1 MKMADG
7 GFRPAYNVKA
17 ATAGDK
23 EGGPRTVIAVDV
35 SNVGSDMNAVPPML
49 DQIEKRTG
57 RLPKT
62 LLADANHAGHAGIK
76 NAAERG
82 VEVLIPVPARSRTAG
97 PHGDHDPAIEAWR
110 SRMESAEAKQTYR
123 QRAGLCELTNAHLRN
138 LGMERFLVRG
148 IGKVTCVALMSALA
162 LNLIAH
168 ATALLS

>member
-1 MKMADG
+1 MSHSRLSDFRVGHRGALDAVFSDVVASLLHKGLVSLDVVAQDG
-7 GFRPAYNVKA
+7 MRVRAPASAPSFR
-17 ATAGDK
+17 
-23 EGGPRTVIAVDV
+23 R
-35 SNVGSDMNAVPPML
+35 
-49 DQIEKRTG
+49 
-57 RLPKT
+57 
-62 LLADANHAGHAGIK
+62 
-76 NAAERG
+76 
-82 VEVLIPVPARSRTAG
+82 IPVPARSRTAG